1 MDFYLGEI
9 RAFACNVPGGP
20 APRGWHVC
28 DGSVL
33 QVAQNQALFSLLRNA
48 YGGDGVKTFA
58 LPDLRGRAMLSQ
70 GQVPATGTVYVVGKQ
85 GGTETV
91 ALTTAQ
97 MPQHSH
103 NLTAS
108 TGAATAATPVG
119 NLPAMTT
126 TPNLSYA
133 AAQNAQATLAADAL
147 GSCGGAAHNNMQPS
161 LVINY
166 CIATVGLY
174 PTRAE

>member
-20 APRGWHVC
+20 APSGWYVC

-48 YGGDGVKTFA
+48 YGGDGIKTFA

-70 GQVPATGTVYVVGKQ
+70 GRVPATGTTYTVGQQ

-97 MPQHSH
+97 MPLHSH
-103 NLTAS
+103 SLTAS
-108 TGAATAATPVG
+108 TSAATAATPVG
-119 NLPAMTT
+119 NLPALTT
-126 TPNLSYA
+126 TPSLSYA
-133 AAQNAQATLAADAL
+133 ATQNPQATLAADAL
-147 GSCGGAAHNNMQPS
+147 GSSGGAAHNNVQPS

-166 CIATVGLY
+166 CIATTGLY
-174 PTRAE
+174 PAHAD